1 MRAGHTTMNVS
12 TASVLTTRATIIPVE
27 KRLPWVL
34 AAPLIGWLSLGLW
47 LGIWRVARL
56 VLAG

>member
-1 MRAGHTTMNVS
+1 M
-12 TASVLTTRATIIPVE
+12 IPAE

-56 VLAG
+56 AFAG